1 MKTSP
6 KKPFLTVA
14 AIAGCGFC
22 SGMLNALIGTGGGI
36 IITFLLSN
44 LYAESDM
51 YSTKD
56 IFSMTL
62 ASVALMTVGTV
73 VMYLQRGIVKLSDAS
88 PFIIPA
94 AIGGA
99 IGAAILDKANAAFMK
114 KIFAL
119 LIIWA
124 GVSSFFK

>member
-36 IITFLLSN
+36 VITFLLSK
-44 LYAESDM
+44 LYAKSNM

-56 IFSMTL
+56 IFSITL
-62 ASVALMTVGTV
+62 ASVAVMTVGTV
-73 VMYLQRGIVKLSDAS
+73 FMYVRRGIVNISDAS

-99 IGAAILDKANAAFMK
+99 IGACVLDRIDAAIMK
-114 KIFAL
+114 RIFAL
-119 LIIWA
+119 LVIWA

>member
-1 MKTSP
+1 MRTSP
-6 KKPFLTVA
+6 KKPFFTVA
-14 AIAGCGFC
+14 AIASCGFC

-36 IITFLLSN
+36 VITFLLSK
-44 LYAESDM
+44 LYAKSDM

-62 ASVALMTVGTV
+62 ASVAVMTVGTV
-73 VMYLQRGIVKLSDAS
+73 FMYVRRGIVSITDAS

-99 IGAAILDKANAAFMK
+99 IGATILDRIDAAIMK
-114 KIFAL
+114 RIFAL